1 MSYRVRLEMF
11 EGPLDLL
18 LYLIQVNEI
27 DIYDIPIAKI
37 TQEYLEVLAGMKK
50 LDLEVAG
57 EFLVLAATLIH
68 IKSKMLIPVDDT
80 APEGPPA
87 EDPRR
92 ELVERLL
99 EYKRFK
105 EAATRFEELEA
116 GQSLLYVRPDDPT
129 VAIADG
135 PLEISLSA
143 LLRAFMAVMQRA
155 PEAKTVAITP
165 ETINVGERMVALLDR
180 LALQSPVSFMALFE
194 GMATRIQLIATF
206 LGLLELLRRGPVQTG
221 RARERD
227 HHLSN
232 GRNSGG
238 YSHEWTRRLTS
249 VSSGF
254 SRRSCLSLRRR
265 CRWIGWRSCLIA
277 VRRRRSAACSP
288 NYKRH

>member
-27 DIYDIPIAKI
+27 DIYDIPIAAI
-37 TQEYLEVLAGMKK
+37 TQEYLGCLAGMKE

-68 IKSKMLIPVDDT
+68 IKSKMLIPVEE
-80 APEGPPA
+80 AEAEGLAA
-87 EDPRR
+87 EDPRQ

-105 EAATRFEELEA
+105 DAAMTFEELEA
-116 GQSLLYVRPDDPT
+116 EQSLLYVRPADPM
-129 VAIADG
+129 VPVADG

-155 PEAKTVAITP
+155 PQAVAGEITL

-194 GMATRIQLIATF
+194 GMTTRLQLIATF
-206 LGLLELLRRGPVQTG
+206 LGLLELLRRGLV
-221 RARERD
+221 RARQTEPGSEITIYRTV
-227 HHLSN
+227 
-232 GRNSGG
+232 
-238 YSHEWTRRLTS
+238 ET
-249 VSSGF
+249 
-254 SRRSCLSLRRR
+254 
-265 CRWIGWRSCLIA
+265 A
-277 VRRRRSAACSP
+277 VGTDG
-288 NYKRH
+288 HTG